1 MIHVCDKL
9 EQKTT
14 YKFAYIHI
22 YISTYSLYLWVLG
35 WFALWGSV
43 EDTDAHDKSVL
54 GIKGDIFAIEEDD
67 KDWVKGGAE
76 DERMVPFDVY
86 T

>member
-1 MIHVCDKL
+1 M
-9 EQKTT
+9 
-14 YKFAYIHI
+14 
-22 YISTYSLYLWVLG
+22 
-35 WFALWGSV
+35 

-76 DERMVPFDVY
+76 ERMVPFDVY
-86 T
+86 TQLYRLYPDTLEVNHHLNKHCSF

>member
-1 MIHVCDKL
+1 M
-9 EQKTT
+9 
-14 YKFAYIHI
+14 
-22 YISTYSLYLWVLG
+22 
-35 WFALWGSV
+35 

>member
-1 MIHVCDKL
+1 M
-9 EQKTT
+9 
-14 YKFAYIHI
+14 
-22 YISTYSLYLWVLG
+22 
-35 WFALWGSV
+35 

-76 DERMVPFDVY
+76 DERIVIPWYPGSQRPLKKTLFILNDDKFPLKKAVVR
-86 T
+86 